1 MFIRV
6 KPLFPGVPQGSVR
19 GLLLF
24 VIFINDI
31 VLELNKPK
39 IIKYAD
45 DTVVFLAYTDC
56 YKVEIA

>member
-19 GLLLF
+19 GPLLF

-31 VLELNKPK
+31 ALELNKPK

>member
-6 KPLFPGVPQGSVR
+6 KPLFPGVPRGSVR
-19 GLLLF
+19 GPQLF

>member
-19 GLLLF
+19 GPLLF

-45 DTVVFLAYTDC
+45 DTVLFLAYTDC

>member
-19 GLLLF
+19 GPLLF

-39 IIKYAD
+39 IINYAD

>member
-19 GLLLF
+19 GPLLF
-24 VIFINDI
+24 IIFINDI

>member
-19 GLLLF
+19 GPLLF

-39 IIKYAD
+39 IIKHAD